1 VYHTPGYSPEAFKQ
15 YLATESAINL
25 SPELQKIAGYLRAE
39 TDLFLA
45 NTQQAL
51 DFYQSIIANPATPA
65 DEVYATID
73 AEYAGL
79 EVGNKAITA
88 GNFTAMLSH
97 VENHNKNR
105 NVLLDGL
112 KPIQRENQE
121 KPTVQNAVDFS
132 LSPNPARG
140 FVDVAFTEAVNG
152 NLTINL
158 LSIDGRV
165 VSSQTISATSGE
177 KKVQRVTLP
186 VLNQGLFL
194 VSVMFENGHTIVRKL
209 IVDKR

>member
-186 VLNQGLFL
+186 ELNHGLFL
-194 VSVMFENGHTIVRKL
+194 VSVMFENGQTAVRKL
-209 IVDKR
+209 VVR